1 MKQCSSQIT
10 TQDFKNSAQ
19 VFATYYP
26 TLRLLLKLSLHIK
39 KKKELVI
46 GITHDDDFDSFYI
59 TQGY

>member
-1 MKQCSSQIT
+1 MKQCSSPIT
-10 TQDFKNSAQ
+10 TKDFKNSAQ

-39 KKKELVI
+39 KELVI
-46 GITHDDDFDSFYI
+46 GITHDDDFDSFCI